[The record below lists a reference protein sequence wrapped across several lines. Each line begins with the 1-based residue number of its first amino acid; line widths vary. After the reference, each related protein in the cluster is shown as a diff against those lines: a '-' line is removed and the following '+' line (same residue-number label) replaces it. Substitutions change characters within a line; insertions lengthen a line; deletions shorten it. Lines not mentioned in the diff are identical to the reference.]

1 MGILE
6 TGSEL
11 YFSIFKLSIVFS
23 FFFLI
28 ANSIFNFADLSFLP
42 SLSFGSDMLNSAISA
57 IQNAKGMDFAVA
69 IPFLII
75 SVFGL
80 MIEAFLNGV
89 LLIRWI
95 INFFVNNLLIV
106 VGVSDAVAISVGT
119 VVSWIVILPAV
130 IGLIA
135 DMGRMIF
142 YLLFGTRK

>member
-11 YFSIFKLSIVFS
+11 YFSIFKISIVFT

-28 ANSIFNFADLSFLP
+28 ANSIFSFVDLSFLP
-42 SLSFGSDMLNSAISA
+42 ALNFGSSMLNDAIST
-57 IQNAKGMDFAVA
+57 IQNAKGMDFTVA

-89 LLIRWI
+89 LLLRWI
-95 INFFVNNLLIV
+95 INFFVNNILIV
-106 VGVSDAVAISVGT
+106 VGVSDAAAVTVGT
-119 VVSWIVILPAV
+119 VASWIIILPPIV
-130 IGLIA
+130 GLIT
-135 DMGRMIF
+135 DIGRMIF
-142 YLLFGTRK
+142 YLLFGMRR